1 MFGLTPYRKGRRNL
15 DMSRDSWDIDKMFN
29 SMWEDFYSTMRVPD
43 YFKMGEV
50 GIKVDVKENESEY
63 VVEAELPGAEKD
75 DITLELRDE
84 LLTISVEKKDEI
96 EEENDNYI
104 RRERHFGSMS
114 RSFYV
119 DNIDGEKVN
128 AKFENGILYITLPKK
143 ESNSSKKNQIPIE

>member
-43 YFKMGEV
+43 YFKTGEV

-128 AKFENGILYITLPKK
+128 AKFENGILYVTLPKK
-143 ESNSSKKNQIPIE
+143 ESNSPKKNQIPIE

>member
-15 DMSRDSWDIDKMFN
+15 DMSRDSWDIDKMFD

-43 YFKMGEV
+43 YFKTGEV

-63 VVEAELPGAEKD
+63 VVEAELPGVEKD

-128 AKFENGILYITLPKK
+128 AKFENGILYVTLPKK
-143 ESNSSKKNQIPIE
+143 ESNSPKKNQIPIE

>member
-43 YFKMGEV
+43 YFKTGEV

-96 EEENDNYI
+96 EEENNNYI
-104 RRERHFGSMS
+104 RKERHFGTMS

>member
-43 YFKMGEV
+43 YFKTGEV

-96 EEENDNYI
+96 EEENNNYI
-104 RRERHFGSMS
+104 RKERHFGTMS

-143 ESNSSKKNQIPIE
+143 ESNSPKKNQIPIE

>member
-43 YFKMGEV
+43 YFKTGEV

-63 VVEAELPGAEKD
+63 VVEAEQPGAEKD

-96 EEENDNYI
+96 EEENNNYI
-104 RRERHFGSMS
+104 RKKR
-114 RSFYV
+114 
-119 DNIDGEKVN
+119 D
-128 AKFENGILYITLPKK
+128 ILEL
-143 ESNSSKKNQIPIE
+143 